1 MARLADS
8 AEARASFLAELGGA
22 EAGTDL
28 TDGVR
33 MTLTDG
39 RIVHV
44 RPSGNAP
51 ELRLYVEAS
60 DKAGAE
66 ALMDVG
72 LAALHRAVL
81 G

>member
-1 MARLADS
+1 
-8 AEARASFLAELGGA
+8 
-22 EAGTDL
+22 
-28 TDGVR
+28 
-33 MTLTDG
+33 
-39 RIVHV
+39 VHV

-66 ALMDVG
+66 ALMAAG
-72 LAALHRAVL
+72 LAALREAVS

>member
-1 MARLADS
+1 
-8 AEARASFLAELGGA
+8 EARASFLAQLGGD
-22 EAGTDL
+22 ESDTDL

-44 RPSGNAP
+44 RASGNAP

-66 ALMDVG
+66 ALMTEG